1 MARYGL
7 PLPLII
13 PLLLQMDVFLSL
25 LLPQPEHVTASW
37 QIEAAT
43 ENYLR
48 PFLDSFPINFT
59 VKSQVVHETWA
70 LS

>member
-1 MARYGL
+1 
-7 PLPLII
+7 
-13 PLLLQMDVFLSL
+13 MDVFLSL

-59 VKSQVVHETWA
+59 VKSQVFHETWA